1 MKSENEKR
9 DIENQDEKY
18 YIVRCDRAGV
28 FYGQI
33 KARQGREVTMT
44 NARRI
49 RYWDG
54 AASLSQ
60 LAAEGTTRPGA
71 CEFSVPVEEI
81 VLLEAIEITPCTEQA
96 RASIDGV
103 AEWKV

>member
-1 MKSENEKR
+1 M
-9 DIENQDEKY
+9 
-18 YIVRCDRAGV
+18 RCDRAGV
-28 FYGQI
+28 FYGKI

-49 RYWDG
+49 CYWCG
-54 AASLSQ
+54 ATTLSQ
-60 LAAEGTTRPGA
+60 LAMEGTKRPGE
-71 CEFSVPVEEI
+71 CKFSMAVEEI

>member
-1 MKSENEKR
+1 MKSENEKC

-28 FYGQI
+28 FYGKI
-33 KARQGREVTMT
+33 KARSGREVTMT

-49 RYWDG
+49 WYWGG
-54 AASLSQ
+54 AATLSQ
-60 LAAEGTTRPGA
+60 LAMEGAKQPGT
-71 CEFSVPVEEI
+71 CKFSMPVEEI